1 MFANIYKK
9 IVTDFSKLTLLF
21 LLFLIFFSLYQS
33 KNFNLDASS
42 DALLLEGDPD
52 LKYLREVNQTY
63 GSKDFLVL
71 TYAPVSSFT
80 DKETILNLQ
89 LLKSKIEKL
98 TWVDSVITVIDVP
111 LLKST
116 DEGLMDRLKNYK
128 TLAYPEIDRER
139 GFDEIVNSPIYKN
152 YVISEDGKT
161 SGIVVY
167 LKKDERLA
175 EYIKIKDKYYNQSIG
190 IGLSKE
196 EKKNYKKF
204 IKEYEDYKNLY
215 NIRNH
220 QNITEIRDVISKY
233 GENAKIHLGGIPMI
247 ADDMMSYIKSDIVV
261 FGVGVFVF
269 IVFTLWFVFK
279 NIKWVIMPL
288 LGCGTSVIIMIGL
301 LGLIGWKVTVISS
314 NFIALM
320 LILNMAMN
328 IHLTVRFLQLK
339 KEFPQLTKSEAI
351 FEASKKMI
359 LPILYTVLTTICAF
373 LSLVFSGIKPI
384 IDFGWMMTLGL
395 MVSLI
400 VTFLLLP
407 SLISLLSSEN
417 EIGLKDT
424 EKSLIT
430 SVLGAFTKKNK
441 IIIFGTTIL
450 IIIFSITGI
459 FKLEVENSFI
469 NYFDKET
476 EIFKGMKKI
485 DDDLGGTTPLNI
497 ILKFPTNIAETKS
510 DDDEFDEWDEENKE
524 KDEDKSK
531 YWFTR
536 DKMDKIIEVHDYLDS
551 LPEIGKVLSFGSIL
565 RVAEDLNNKELQS
578 LEIAVLYSKIPI
590 EIKKEI
596 VSPYISVE
604 KDEARINVRIK
615 DSLKDLRRNDLIN
628 KINSDLNTKLGLNKD
643 EYKLAGVLILFNN
656 LLQSLFK
663 SQILT
668 LGIVILGIFCM
679 FFILFRN
686 IVLSVIG
693 VVPNF
698 LAALFILGIIGSLG
712 IPLDMMT
719 ITIAAITIGIA
730 VDNSIHYIYRF
741 REEFKKINDY
751 DKTLDR
757 CHSTVGVAILNTS
770 ITIVFGFSILVL
782 SNFIPT
788 IYFGVFTGI
797 AMLLAM
803 ISVLTLLPKLILTYK
818 PFGQEISKEV

>member
-1 MFANIYKK
+1 MFASIYKK
-9 IVTDFSKLTLLF
+9 VVIDFPKVTLLF
-21 LLFLIFFSLYQS
+21 ILVLILFSFYQS

-71 TYAPVSSFT
+71 TYTPVLSFT
-80 DKETILNLQ
+80 EKETILNLQ

-128 TLAYPEIDRER
+128 TLAYPEIDKKR
-139 GFDEIVNSPIYKN
+139 GFEEIINSPIYKN

-167 LKKDERLA
+167 LKKDNRLA
-175 EYIKIKDKYYNQSIG
+175 EYIKVKDKYFNQANET
-190 IGLSKE
+190 GLTKD
-196 EKKNYKKF
+196 EKINYKKF
-204 IKEYEDYKNLY
+204 IKEYEEYKNLY

-220 QNITEIRDVISKY
+220 QNITEIRDVIKKY

-247 ADDMMSYIKSDIVV
+247 ADDMMSYIKKDIIV
-261 FGVGVFVF
+261 FGIGVFIF
-269 IVFTLWFVFK
+269 IVLTLWFIFR
-279 NIKWVIMPL
+279 NIKWVVMPL
-288 LGCGTSVIIMIGL
+288 LGCATSVILMIGL

-328 IHLTVRFLQLK
+328 IHVTVRYLQLK
-339 KEFPQLTKSEAI
+339 KEFPELTKSEAV
-351 FEASKKMI
+351 FEASRKMM

-395 MVSLI
+395 IISLF

-407 SLISLLSSEN
+407 SLINLLSSNN
-417 EIGLKDT
+417 EIDVKDT
-424 EKSLIT
+424 EKSFIT
-430 SVLGAFTKKNK
+430 SFLSSFTKKNK
-441 IIIFGTTIL
+441 ILIFGSTLI
-450 IIIFSITGI
+450 IIIFSIVGI

-476 EIFKGMKKI
+476 EIYKGMKKI

-497 ILKFPTNIAETKS
+497 ILKFPTTVDEIQEEK
-510 DDDEFDEWDEENKE
+510 DEFDEWEEENE
-524 KDEDKSK
+524 SGEDKAK

-536 DKMDKIIEVHDYLDS
+536 DKMDKIIKVHDYLDS

-565 RVAEDLNNKELQS
+565 RVAEDLNDKKLQS
-578 LEIAVLYSKIPI
+578 LEIAVLYSKIPEAI
-590 EIKKEI
+590 KNEII
-596 VSPYISVE
+596 SPYISVE
-604 KDEARINVRIK
+604 KDEARINLRIK

-628 KINSDLNTKLGLNKD
+628 KINTELNTKLGFEKN
-643 EYKLAGVLILFNN
+643 EYRLAGVLILFNN

-668 LGIVILGIFCM
+668 LGIVILGIFLM

-686 IVLSVIG
+686 TVLSLIG
-693 VVPNF
+693 IVPNF
-698 LAALFILGIIGSLG
+698 IAAFFILGIIGLLG

-741 REEFKKINDY
+741 KEEFKKINNY
-751 DKTLDR
+751 NKTLDR
-757 CHSTVGVAILNTS
+757 CHSTVGIAILNTS
-770 ITIVFGFSILVL
+770 ITIVFGFSILIL

-803 ISVLTLLPKLILTYK
+803 ISVLTLLPKLILTFK
-818 PFGQEISKEV
+818 PFGKETDHLK